1 AFYRESTNRKP
12 NMKKKFAII
21 SWNIYGPKKEKNYIK
36 GRKMFNYLFL
46 LSTTQFVLFGL
57 LRASCNCPS
66 CPSPQPCSSCP
77 PPVICQ
83 PKICPPVPVCPI
95 LLPQSC
101 PVCIKPT
108 IKTVP
113 IPVVKPIYKII
124 NKPIILNECCKTC
137 GKQCIKRM
145 KRNISND
152 TIITVNSVCNNKIL
166 GEIISKMMTS
176 NLIVSQKLIM
186 KKVTKLLGEYNIFC
200 STGDL
205 TYSAYTVDF
214 CQVNK
219 AGIVCYAFKNL

>member
-1 AFYRESTNRKP
+1 
-12 NMKKKFAII
+12 
-21 SWNIYGPKKEKNYIK
+21 
-36 GRKMFNYLFL
+36 MFNHLTL
-46 LSTTQFVLFGL
+46 LSTVQFALVGL
-57 LRASCNCPS
+57 LRANCNCPS
-66 CPSPQPCSSCP
+66 CPPPKSCSAENFCP

-101 PVCIKPT
+101 PVCINPT

-113 IPVVKPIYKII
+113 IPVVKPIFKVI

-137 GKQCIKRM
+137 GGRQCIKRI

-152 TIITVNSVCNNKIL
+152 TIIAVNSVCNNKML
-166 GEIISKMMTS
+166 GEIISKMMTP
-176 NLIVSQKLIM
+176 NLIESQKLIVN
-186 KKVTKLLGEYNIFC
+186 KVTKLLGEYNIFC